1 MNCAE
6 KTQTKGEMMTQH
18 FRRENFTHQASSE
31 DVARDAQWKVV
42 VLNPFGAFG
51 QYGEREILEDAGCAV
66 EIIEDRTEEGVLRAV
81 RDADGLY
88 YTGPVTRQM
97 LRAMD
102 RCKVIAASSIG
113 MDRFEDFDL
122 ATEKGIVVCN
132 CPGVFV
138 DEVANQAMALLLAC
152 VRWVVPTANFVKG
165 GGWSDR
171 ERQRPWGYIPRMTGQ
186 TIGIV
191 GLGDIGKAMARRA
204 AGFGLTILA
213 TDPYIAP
220 GIFAEYGAQPVS
232 IGKLL
237 QDSDF
242 ISLHVPLNA
251 ETRHMIGAP
260 QFALMK
266 REAILINTCRGPVVD
281 EAALIEALQKRR
293 IMAAGLDVT
302 EVEPIPSDSPLLA
315 MDNVVISPHMASI
328 SDWANGE
335 RRRRPAHEI
344 AAALTGHRPRA
355 VWNTEVLQHL
365 NLK

>member
-1 MNCAE
+1 MH
-6 KTQTKGEMMTQH
+6 KGGKVSQH
-18 FRRENFTHQASSE
+18 FRRENFTHPAPSRS
-31 DVARDAQWKVV
+31 APHDAQWKVV
-42 VLNPFGAFG
+42 VLNPFTAFG

-66 EIIEDRTEEGVLRAV
+66 EIIEDRTEEGMLRAV

-88 YTGPVTRQM
+88 YTGPVTRNL
-97 LRAMD
+97 LRAME

-152 VRWVVPTANFVKG
+152 VRWLVPTANFVRS
-165 GGWSDR
+165 GGWADGT
-171 ERQRPWGYIPRMTGQ
+171 RQRPWGSIPRMTGQ

-204 AGFGLTILA
+204 AGFDMRVLA
-213 TDPYIAP
+213 TDPYIGP
-220 GIFAEYGAQPVS
+220 EVFKEYGAEPVS
-232 IGKLL
+232 LGKLL

-242 ISLHVPLNA
+242 ISLHVPLNT
-251 ETRHMIGAP
+251 ETRHLIGAS

-266 REAILINTCRGPVVD
+266 RQAILINTCRGPVVD
-281 EAALIEALQKRR
+281 EAALIAALQSGR
-293 IMAAGLDVT
+293 ILAAGLDVT
-302 EVEPIPSDSPLLA
+302 EVEPLPSDSPLLA
-315 MDNVVISPHMASI
+315 MENVVISPHMASI

-355 VWNTEVLQHL
+355 VWNKEVLEHL

>member
-1 MNCAE
+1 MI
-6 KTQTKGEMMTQH
+6 
-18 FRRENFTHQASSE
+18 
-31 DVARDAQWKVV
+31 V
-42 VLNPFGAFG
+42 
-51 QYGEREILEDAGCAV
+51 
-66 EIIEDRTEEGVLRAV
+66 EDRSEEGMLRAV

-88 YTGPVTRQM
+88 YTGPVTRTM
-97 LRAMD
+97 LAAME

-113 MDRFEDFDL
+113 MDRFEDFAL

-138 DEVANQAMALLLAC
+138 AEVANQAMALLLAC
-152 VRWVVPTANFVKG
+152 VRWVVPTANFVKE
-165 GGWSDR
+165 GGWADGTR
-171 ERQRPWGYIPRMTGQ
+171 PRPWGAIPRLTGQ
-186 TIGIV
+186 TIGLV

-204 AGFGLTILA
+204 AGFDLRILA

-220 GIFAEYGAQPVS
+220 GVFKEYGAEPVAL
-232 IGKLL
+232 GKLL
-237 QDSDF
+237 QDADF

-251 ETRHMIGAP
+251 ETRHLIGAP

-281 EAALIEALQKRR
+281 EAALIAALQSKR
-293 IMAAGLDVT
+293 ILAAGLDVT
-302 EVEPIPSDSPLLA
+302 EVEPIASDSPLLT
-315 MDNVVISPHMASI
+315 MENVVISPHMASI

-355 VWNTEVLQHL
+355 VWNTDVLPHL
-365 NLK
+365 NLI